1 MHMTRSNLS
10 LQKICEEGRNPSE
23 SHHDTNSSTSRKLEA
38 SNSEEFGTRE
48 LLCAIAAAYDKIN
61 TTHGKFEF
69 HCLVY
74 TLCLSRSTHGS
85 LWHAYADCR

>member
-1 MHMTRSNLS
+1 

-23 SHHDTNSSTSRKLEA
+23 SHYDANSSTSRKLEA

-48 LLCAIAAAYDKIN
+48 LLCAISVAYDKIN
-61 TTHGKFEF
+61 TSHGKFVF

-74 TLCLSRSTHGS
+74 TLCLSCTTATHGS
-85 LWHAYADCR
+85 LWYAYADCR